1 MQHTDCS
8 MYFDL
13 RLTETLDGPYDT
25 RVGVRSTTVTN
36 PDGTTSVAWHL
47 YELDDAG
54 NIDLSG
60 YYLEKILLGSDYLVD
75 GGWKWAYADDISAQT
90 SHGVIGHGTTGNV
103 MVLDLYYMLDPR
115 NYATI
120 AYEVINVPHV
130 GNDPYG
136 NGDYGSTDPTFELI
150 ASGPT
155 GKPLGTKVTV
165 PDGYEFLGW
174 FTSIVDLQGGMAPL
188 STDLNWAPALDG
200 VALPTTGLN
209 TGDTVTFYAI
219 FREKAPIDI
228 YYDFV
233 PSDGGSISMDHD
245 SFEPVTGHPQAVY
258 TEPKPGYRFSHW
270 TRDDGLWVAYDG
282 TVIAGSDLW
291 TSIPTDANL
300 MGPTFFPQRIN
311 GSFMSYDNR
320 VFTAHFVIDDV
331 TFTVERYKVIGGE
344 MVDGKLVGG

>member
-1 MQHTDCS
+1 M
-8 MYFDL
+8 
-13 RLTETLDGPYDT
+13 
-25 RVGVRSTTVTN
+25 
-36 PDGTTSVAWHL
+36 
-47 YELDDAG
+47 
-54 NIDLSG
+54 
-60 YYLEKILLGSDYLVD
+60 
-75 GGWKWAYADDISAQT
+75 
-90 SHGVIGHGTTGNV
+90 
-103 MVLDLYYMLDPR
+103 
-115 NYATI
+115 
-120 AYEVINVPHV
+120 
-130 GNDPYG
+130 
-136 NGDYGSTDPTFELI
+136 
-150 ASGPT
+150 
-155 GKPLGTKVTV
+155 
-165 PDGYEFLGW
+165 
-174 FTSIVDLQGGMAPL
+174 
-188 STDLNWAPALDG
+188 
-200 VALPTTGLN
+200 
-209 TGDTVTFYAI
+209 TFYAI

-291 TSIPTDANL
+291 TSIPSDANL

-344 MVDGKLVGG
+344 MVDGQARGRQGRLRQR